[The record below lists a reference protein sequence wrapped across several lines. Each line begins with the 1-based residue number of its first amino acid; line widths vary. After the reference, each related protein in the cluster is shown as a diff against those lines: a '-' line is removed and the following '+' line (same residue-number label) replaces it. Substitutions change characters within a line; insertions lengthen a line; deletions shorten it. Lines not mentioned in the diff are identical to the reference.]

1 MRVLPDQLRRTLW
14 LKGSGALQAK
24 RNNPNYYQRLLQD
37 FAHYPNPCFY
47 QIGLDLERTF
57 PEAPQGDL
65 KPLLAKLKKVLFAYT
80 KRNPTVGY
88 CQGMNFVAG
97 RLLQILDDEEDAF
110 WTLTCLLEEILPI
123 DYYSIISGVLVDQRI
138 FTTLLRKKMPHVVE
152 HIQAAELDLALIAF
166 QWFLCLFTY
175 NLPEVTSLR
184 VWDMLFIKGS
194 KFLFR
199 VALAVIELMRPEIMK
214 CQDFSEIFFALE
226 RLPKTL
232 DDPLKLMAHAEHPFF
247 RVKEEFIEQQRAKF
261 FPAVIRELKT
271 AANKETRN
279 SGEDP

>member
-1 MRVLPDQLRRTLW
+1 
-14 LKGSGALQAK
+14 
-24 RNNPNYYQRLLQD
+24 
-37 FAHYPNPCFY
+37 
-47 QIGLDLERTF
+47 
-57 PEAPQGDL
+57 
-65 KPLLAKLKKVLFAYT
+65 
-80 KRNPTVGY
+80 
-88 CQGMNFVAG
+88 
-97 RLLQILDDEEDAF
+97 
-110 WTLTCLLEEILPI
+110 
-123 DYYSIISGVLVDQRI
+123 
-138 FTTLLRKKMPHVVE
+138 MPHVVE

-271 AANKETRN
+271 AANKETRD